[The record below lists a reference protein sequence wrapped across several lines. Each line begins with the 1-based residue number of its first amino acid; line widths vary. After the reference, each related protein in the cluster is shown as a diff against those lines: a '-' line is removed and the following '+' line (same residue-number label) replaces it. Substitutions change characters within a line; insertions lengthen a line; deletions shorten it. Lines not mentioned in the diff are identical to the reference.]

1 MDDDFDE
8 EFLYGGGG
16 APANQAAPCVPLL
29 LPGLVSTR
37 LACPHNRWLTLM
49 FFDARSAPRRVTP
62 SRLQLQS

>member
-16 APANQAAPCVPLL
+16 APADQAAPCVPL

-49 FFDARSAPRRVTP
+49 FFDARSAPRRVTS